1 MARAPLYFKAM
12 PHDPGSA
19 VDEAVRRAARDAGA
33 PLLLAVSGGLDSMAM
48 LHAMATV
55 ARPHVAAVATFDH
68 GTGAAA
74 TAAVAHVAT
83 LAGAYGLPVV
93 IGRID
98 AREHDSVGR
107 EAAWRR
113 ARYRFLREAA
123 AGMGARIVTAHTRDD
138 QVETVLMRILR
149 GSGTRGL
156 AALEARS
163 DVLRPLRD
171 VSRAELLAYAQA
183 AGVEWVEDPSNQSRA
198 HLRNRVRLDLLPALR
213 RADAGID
220 EVLIATGRRASAWR
234 EAVESF
240 VEANLVT
247 RVARD
252 GSLAIARAELS
263 TFDEDS
269 LGVIWAALAGRV
281 GLALDRRGTRRLA
294 SFIISNGR
302 GSIPLSGGW
311 SVEAGAEQY
320 LLRRW
325 PVPEVR
331 AVPLPRT
338 GALRWG
344 SFEFRPAR
352 GALRDPRGSGRADRD
367 VWTAALPR
375 ASTAIVRPWSA
386 GDRLSTAEGQQP
398 RRVKRYLSDAGVHG
412 LDRAGWP
419 VVVAGDD
426 VIWIPGVRR
435 SDAATVRSGRPVR
448 HYVCERID
456 R

>member
-1 MARAPLYFKAM
+1 M

-19 VDEAVRRAARDAGA
+19 VEEAVRRAARDAGA

-55 ARPHVAAVATFDH
+55 ARPEVAAVATFDH
-68 GTGAAA
+68 GTGPAAA
-74 TAAVAHVAT
+74 AAVAHVAT
-83 LAGAYGLPVV
+83 VAGMYRMPVV
-93 IGRID
+93 VGRID
-98 AREHDSVGR
+98 ARERGAAGR
-107 EAAWRR
+107 EEAWRR
-113 ARYRFLREAA
+113 ARYRFLREVAA
-123 AGMGARIVTAHTRDD
+123 DMGARIVTAHTRDD

-171 VSRAELLAYAQA
+171 VSRAELRSYAQA
-183 AGVEWVEDPSNQSRA
+183 AGVRWMEDPSNQSRA

-220 EVLIATGRRASAWR
+220 DALRATGRRASAWR
-234 EAVESF
+234 EEVESF
-240 VEANLVT
+240 LDANLVT

-252 GSLAIARAELS
+252 GSLAIARTELS

-294 SFIISNGR
+294 SFTISAGR

-320 LLRRW
+320 LLRRR
-325 PVPEVR
+325 PVREAR

-344 SFEFRPAR
+344 SFEFRPAEDVVPER
-352 GALRDPRGSGRADRD
+352 RSAGRAERD
-367 VWTAALPR
+367 LWTATLPVS
-375 ASTAIVRPWSA
+375 STAIVRPWSA
-386 GDRLSTAEGQQP
+386 GDRLSTAGSQRA

-435 SDAATVRSGRPVR
+435 SDAATERSGRPVR
-448 HYVCERID
+448 RYVCERID